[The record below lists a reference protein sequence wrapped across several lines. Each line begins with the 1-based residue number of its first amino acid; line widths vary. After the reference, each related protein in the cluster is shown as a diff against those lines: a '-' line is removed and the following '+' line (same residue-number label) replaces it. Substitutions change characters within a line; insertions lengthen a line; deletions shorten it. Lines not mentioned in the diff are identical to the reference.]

1 MFHRLSNAFVN
12 LYLIEEPNETNGLTL
27 IDAGLA
33 KSATQLVLRKI
44 AELGRQPNDLK
55 RILITH
61 ADADHY
67 GSAAELK
74 AITGARLYA
83 SAAEAE
89 AMRQGRTSRKI
100 GGGIFMN
107 AAMGL
112 LERTIMKMPPAQVDD
127 VLVVGQVLP
136 VLGGLH
142 VIASPGHT
150 PEHVSFYAPAHKLLF
165 TGDSLN
171 ANSGKLRWIKGS
183 IQWNNDAGLASA
195 REQAKLGAHTVC
207 CGHGVVITGNN
218 IAFPS

>member
-89 AMRQGRTSRKI
+89 ARCP
-100 GGGIFMN
+100 
-107 AAMGL
+107 L
-112 LERTIMKMPPAQVDD
+112 
-127 VLVVGQVLP
+127 
-136 VLGGLH
+136 
-142 VIASPGHT
+142 
-150 PEHVSFYAPAHKLLF
+150 
-165 TGDSLN
+165 
-171 ANSGKLRWIKGS
+171 
-183 IQWNNDAGLASA
+183 
-195 REQAKLGAHTVC
+195 
-207 CGHGVVITGNN
+207 
-218 IAFPS
+218 

>member
-1 MFHRLSNAFVN
+1 MFHRLSNSFVN
-12 LYLIEEPNETNGLTL
+12 LYLIDEPNETNGLTL

-33 KSATQLVLRKI
+33 KSAAKLVLRKI

-74 AITGARLYA
+74 AATGARLYA

-100 GGGIFMN
+100 GGGIFMS

-165 TGDSLN
+165 VGDSLN
-171 ANSGKLRWIKGS
+171 ANSGKLRWVKGS

-195 REQAKLGAHTVC
+195 RELAKVGAQTVC